1 MAASH
6 KDRLSRLV
14 EVAERE
20 PKTQAKEGRWGG
32 GREAGSL
39 LLTEE

>member
-20 PKTQAKEGRWGG
+20 PKAQAKQGRRGG
-32 GREAGSL
+32 GREGGRQFISN
-39 LLTEE
+39 